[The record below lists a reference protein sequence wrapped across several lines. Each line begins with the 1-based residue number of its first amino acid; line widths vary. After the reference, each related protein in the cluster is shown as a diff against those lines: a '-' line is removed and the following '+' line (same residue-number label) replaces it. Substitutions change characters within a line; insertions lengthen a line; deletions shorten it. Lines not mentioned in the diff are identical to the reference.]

1 MLADDSP
8 TDTELAIR
16 ELAQKVNKLRRELA
30 ETRALLDQTTRNEM
44 RLTYTLAYMQGKLK
58 EKHENNDLPNE

>member
-8 TDTELAIR
+8 TETELAIR
-16 ELAQKVNKLRRELA
+16 ELAQKVKKLRRELA

-44 RLTYTLAYMQGKLK
+44 RLTYTLAYMQSKLK
-58 EKHENNDLPNE
+58 ENHENNDLPNE